1 MKRSLVLD
9 EMKQYLI
16 LAGVKVPG
24 GFGTQEGERSVM
36 SENDL
41 WNMLSRE
48 DQKINGRAWSLNA
61 VKSREAEE
69 VLRPDTVREGDEASG
84 Q

>member
-1 MKRSLVLD
+1 MN
-9 EMKQYLI
+9 QI

-24 GFGTQEGERSVM
+24 GFGPQEGERSVM
-36 SENDL
+36 RENDL

-48 DQKINGRAWSLNA
+48 DKMVNGRAWSLNA

-69 VLRPDTVREGDEASG
+69 VSREDIGREGDEASG
-84 Q
+84 CSNETL

>member
-1 MKRSLVLD
+1 
-9 EMKQYLI
+9 
-16 LAGVKVPG
+16 
-24 GFGTQEGERSVM
+24 M

-48 DQKINGRAWSLNA
+48 DQIVNGRAWSLNA
-61 VKSREAEE
+61 VKSREGVE
-69 VLRPDTVREGDEASG
+69 VSRPDTVGEGDEASDCSS

>member
-1 MKRSLVLD
+1 
-9 EMKQYLI
+9 
-16 LAGVKVPG
+16 
-24 GFGTQEGERSVM
+24 M

-41 WNMLSRE
+41 WHMLSRE
-48 DQKINGRAWSLNA
+48 DQIVNGRAWSLKA

-69 VLRPDTVREGDEASG
+69 VLRPDTVGQGEGASACSS